1 MDGSGRSIDRTP
13 TRAALRSASRR
24 RSLPVVPLDD
34 ATTTTTATM
43 NRRRGYAR
51 NRVPV
56 IGGRP
61 VKTRTSGMRKLH
73 EPAGAGVWVAIFGS
87 ALLFAGI
94 QAFIRWKWADELG

>member
-1 MDGSGRSIDRTP
+1 MSEAP
-13 TRAALRSASRR
+13 PAAARR
-24 RSLPVVPLDD
+24 RAGATASAPDDDDDD
-34 ATTTTTATM
+34 ATTTTTTTATM

>member
-1 MDGSGRSIDRTP
+1 MSEAPPAAARP
-13 TRAALRSASRR
+13 RAGATASA
-24 RSLPVVPLDD
+24 PDDDDDD
-34 ATTTTTATM
+34 ATTTTTTTATM